1 MADRAQTCST
11 ARVRCPAQ
19 GGAAGG
25 MIESADTDGSVWQE
39 AAREDNPSLAR
50 TLTWRTTRRA
60 AASVCRAPCRLGACF
75 PTPLPLEAGECR
87 RRRQEGSGT
96 PEHGAIAGE
105 AALACEPQ
113 GRSDNGCI

>member
-25 MIESADTDGSVWQE
+25 MSESADTDGSVWQE

-50 TLTWRTTRRA
+50 TLTWRISVDKSVMRRKAMVSRRLFLQSAAAAAIA
-60 AASVCRAPCRLGACF
+60 AASAVPAARAANAPGV
-75 PTPLPLEAGECR
+75 T
-87 RRRQEGSGT
+87 
-96 PEHGAIAGE
+96 
-105 AALACEPQ
+105 
-113 GRSDNGCI
+113 